1 MRRIGLFG
9 GTFDPIHFGHLR
21 LAEEA
26 REQAQL
32 EQVLFIPAM
41 RSPFRTGELL
51 TPAFH
56 RLEMVRRAIASNP
69 AFQLSEIEV
78 QRGGISY
85 TIETVESLRSHYT
98 DAELCLIMGLDSL
111 KEFPRWRRAEELAQ
125 AVWLLVGVRPP
136 EVFEAVC
143 AQLPPWLLRR
153 VQQVAMT
160 PIGISA
166 TAIRQKVKTGHSVR
180 YLTPDDVIEYIRQHQ
195 LYTEPR

>member
-41 RSPFRTGELL
+41 RSPFRTREPL

-56 RLEMVRRAIASNP
+56 RLEMVRCAIASNP

-111 KEFPRWRRAEELAQ
+111 KEFPLWRRAEELAQ
-125 AVWLLVGVRPP
+125 MVWLLVGVRPP
-136 EVFEAVC
+136 DAFEAVC
-143 AQLPPWLLRR
+143 TQLPPWLLVR

-166 TAIRQKVKTGHSVR
+166 TAIRQKVQAGHSIR